1 MDLAIGFVEDALEW
15 TGFGVRNHLGSKKN
29 WREFP
34 LWGDSPSCVFEIAFF
49 RNVFFLCS
57 HNFALFFCV
66 RTFLFQDFLVSFVFA
81 LLSDTTVCV
90 RTSFYFYFCEFTKP

>member
-57 HNFALFFCV
+57 HNFALFFLCSDIFVSGFPSFFCV
-66 RTFLFQDFLVSFVFA
+66 CTTF
-81 LLSDTTVCV
+81 
-90 RTSFYFYFCEFTKP
+90 

>member
-1 MDLAIGFVEDALEW
+1 MDLAIGVVEDALEW

-49 RNVFFLCS
+49 RNVFFCVRATLHFFVFGHFVS
-57 HNFALFFCV
+57 GFPSFFCV
-66 RTFLFQDFLVSFVFA
+66 CTTF
-81 LLSDTTVCV
+81 
-90 RTSFYFYFCEFTKP
+90 